1 MHGTGVHDVGVD
13 NVGMHD
19 MGMHSVGV
27 SSIHICTSLAWA
39 WIKHNVSYFTER
51 VQIGVKTQQLS
62 EPEVENF
69 AKKWEKC
76 ASGLTENPR
85 SLKELS
91 HEIFVPVYWPVWIH
105 LGLNTNRF

>member
-39 WIKHNVSYFTER
+39 WIKQNVFYFTGR
-51 VQIGVKTQQLS
+51 VQIGVKTQQLR

-69 AKKWEKC
+69 AKNGKMRKR
-76 ASGLTENPR
+76 A
-85 SLKELS
+85 
-91 HEIFVPVYWPVWIH
+91 H
-105 LGLNTNRF
+105 